1 MYKLLYVMENA
12 EINTKKL
19 FLLHS
24 LQFLTSLWNGTGYGA
39 PFRHALSARTAIVL
53 LTILTRFASI
63 VLWFA
68 AWFFLHC
75 INTTSCKL
83 GNLLPHFHNL
93 EILRFWEKA
102 DFLVKLSMF
111 PCKIVKAQF
120 EKQIGKN
127 CYTITDANILIRI
140 QIVIIC
146 CRQLSLVF

>member
-1 MYKLLYVMENA
+1 MIKVHTSCYVMEIA

-24 LQFLTSLWNGTGYGA
+24 LQFLTSLWNGNGYGA

-83 GNLLPHFHNL
+83 GNLLPYIFIIWKYYNS
-93 EILRFWEKA
+93 
-102 DFLVKLSMF
+102 VKR
-111 PCKIVKAQF
+111 
-120 EKQIGKN
+120 QI
-127 CYTITDANILIRI
+127 
-140 QIVIIC
+140 
-146 CRQLSLVF
+146 S

>member
-1 MYKLLYVMENA
+1 MYKLLYVMEIA
-12 EINTKKL
+12 EINTKNL

-24 LQFLTSLWNGTGYGA
+24 LQFLTSLWNGNGYGA

-83 GNLLPHFHNL
+83 GNLLP
-93 EILRFWEKA
+93 
-102 DFLVKLSMF
+102 S
-111 PCKIVKAQF
+111 
-120 EKQIGKN
+120 
-127 CYTITDANILIRI
+127 ILII
-140 QIVIIC
+140 WKYYNSVN
-146 CRQLSLVF
+146 SNYVTM